1 MSFDYAATEQ
11 QLLARLAPLV
21 AAAGIPLY
29 GDDSTVDLTDSASV
43 PLGAQ
48 LVFLDF
54 YPDDQVGGASKHF
67 ALFAFDLYLD
77 PPRLASAQSAAA
89 SALFA
94 SALSALIG
102 WEFAPGRRVRAEKVQ
117 RCGVDGR
124 IRRRSFGFTIPAYVA
139 GS

>member
-1 MSFDYAATEQ
+1 MSFDFAATEH
-11 QLLARLAPLV
+11 QLLERLAPL
-21 AAAGIPLY
+21 ATAAGIPLY

-43 PLGAQ
+43 PVGAQ

-67 ALFAFDLYLD
+67 ALFAFDLYVD
-77 PPRLASAQSAAA
+77 PPRLSSAQSAAA